1 MQAWQ
6 IAKGIL
12 LAFFILWLGA
22 SVISVISARNTDAG
36 GEFTRMADEAEEG
49 LKRYDRSLCE
59 AGNQEACQRSK
70 GK

>member
-6 IAKGIL
+6 ITKGIL

-22 SVISVISARNTDAG
+22 GALSVLSARNTDAG

-49 LKRYDRSLCE
+49 LKRYDRALCE
-59 AGNQEACQRSK
+59 AGNQEACDRAK
-70 GK
+70 